1 MSLEECHC
9 VIPVTTFITSRYRE
23 HKYIMQSFIIYVDAF
38 YKILFILSIICP
50 IVLFI
55 FRICTGFFSYTH
67 DFNGLPYKFY
77 DTPFYQVFINILKT
91 YQIFQPIIIIIYNL
105 IIVKKDKY
113 NFSAFLINIILFIL
127 GIDDFLQYIKMFF
140 LGLFLEIYN
149 L

>member
-1 MSLEECHC
+1 MNVFFNNFKNL
-9 VIPVTTFITSRYRE
+9 
-23 HKYIMQSFIIYVDAF
+23 KWF
-38 YKILFILSIICP
+38 YKILFILSIIFP

-67 DFNGLPYKFY
+67 HFNGLPYKFY

>member
-1 MSLEECHC
+1 MYIYDIKIVEGYLQFDLKGDDLMN
-9 VIPVTTFITSRYRE
+9 TFFNNF
-23 HKYIMQSFIIYVDAF
+23 KNLKWF

>member
-1 MSLEECHC
+1 MNVLSNNFKNL
-9 VIPVTTFITSRYRE
+9 
-23 HKYIMQSFIIYVDAF
+23 KWF

>member
-1 MSLEECHC
+1 M
-9 VIPVTTFITSRYRE
+9 
-23 HKYIMQSFIIYVDAF
+23 YIYDIKIVEGYLQFDLKGDDLMNVFFNNFKNLKWF

-50 IVLFI
+50 IILFI

>member
-1 MSLEECHC
+1 MNVFFNNFKNL
-9 VIPVTTFITSRYRE
+9 
-23 HKYIMQSFIIYVDAF
+23 KWF
-38 YKILFILSIICP
+38 YKILFILSIIGP
-50 IVLFI
+50 IVLFV
-55 FRICTGFFSYTH
+55 FRIYTGFFSYTH

>member
-1 MSLEECHC
+1 MYTYDIKIVEGYLQFDLKGDDLMN
-9 VIPVTTFITSRYRE
+9 VFFNNF
-23 HKYIMQSFIIYVDAF
+23 KNLKWF

-113 NFSAFLINIILFIL
+113 NFFAFLINIILFIL

>member
-1 MSLEECHC
+1 M
-9 VIPVTTFITSRYRE
+9 
-23 HKYIMQSFIIYVDAF
+23 YIYDIKIVEGYLQFDLKGDELMNVFFNNFKNLKWF

-140 LGLFLEIYN
+140 LGIYLEFN
-149 L
+149 F

>member
-1 MSLEECHC
+1 M
-9 VIPVTTFITSRYRE
+9 
-23 HKYIMQSFIIYVDAF
+23 YIYDIKIIEGYLQFDLKGDDLMNVFFNNFKNLKWF

-140 LGLFLEIYN
+140 LGIYLEFN
-149 L
+149 F

>member
-1 MSLEECHC
+1 M
-9 VIPVTTFITSRYRE
+9 
-23 HKYIMQSFIIYVDAF
+23 YIYDIKIVEGYLQFDLKGDDLMNVFFNNFKNLKWF

-77 DTPFYQVFINILKT
+77 DTPFYQIFINILKT

>member
-1 MSLEECHC
+1 MFE
-9 VIPVTTFITSRYRE
+9 TTKNLINDFFNNF
-23 HKYIMQSFIIYVDAF
+23 KNLKWF
-38 YKILFILSIICP
+38 YKTLFILSIICP

>member
-1 MSLEECHC
+1 M
-9 VIPVTTFITSRYRE
+9 
-23 HKYIMQSFIIYVDAF
+23 YIYDIKIVEGYLQFDLKGDDLMNVFFNNFKNLKWF

-50 IVLFI
+50 ILLFI

>member
-1 MSLEECHC
+1 MNVFFNNFKNL
-9 VIPVTTFITSRYRE
+9 
-23 HKYIMQSFIIYVDAF
+23 KWF

-55 FRICTGFFSYTH
+55 FRICTGFFNYTH

-140 LGLFLEIYN
+140 LGIYLEFN
-149 L
+149 F

>member
-1 MSLEECHC
+1 M
-9 VIPVTTFITSRYRE
+9 
-23 HKYIMQSFIIYVDAF
+23 YIYDIKIVEGYLQFDLKGDDLMNAFFNNFKNLKWF

>member
-1 MSLEECHC
+1 MNVFFNNFKNL
-9 VIPVTTFITSRYRE
+9 
-23 HKYIMQSFIIYVDAF
+23 KWF

-55 FRICTGFFSYTH
+55 FRICTRFFSYTH

>member
-1 MSLEECHC
+1 M
-9 VIPVTTFITSRYRE
+9 
-23 HKYIMQSFIIYVDAF
+23 YIYDIKIVEGYLQFDLKGDDLMNVFFNNFKNLKWF

>member
-1 MSLEECHC
+1 M
-9 VIPVTTFITSRYRE
+9 
-23 HKYIMQSFIIYVDAF
+23 YIYDIKIVEVYLQFDLKGDDLMNVFFNNFKNLKWF
-38 YKILFILSIICP
+38 YKILFILSIIGP
-50 IVLFI
+50 IVLFV
-55 FRICTGFFSYTH
+55 FRIYTGFFSYTH

>member
-1 MSLEECHC
+1 MYIYDIKIEEGYLQFDLKGDDLMN
-9 VIPVTTFITSRYRE
+9 VFFNNF
-23 HKYIMQSFIIYVDAF
+23 KNLKWF